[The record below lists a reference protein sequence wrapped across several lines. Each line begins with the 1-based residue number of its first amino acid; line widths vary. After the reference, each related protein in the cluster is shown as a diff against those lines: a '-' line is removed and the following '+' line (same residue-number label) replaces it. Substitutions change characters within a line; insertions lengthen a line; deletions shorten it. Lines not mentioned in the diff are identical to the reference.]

1 MRIHRTSF
9 WRLLPIAV
17 LALTGMHGV
26 AMAETCS
33 GFKWPVDTEIGL
45 IAAHEAEAVT
55 TGGTIASIPTKAI
68 ELRLEPSPTVKF
80 PITPGIKKQAI
91 PQNSFSGWLTI
102 AGVQKPGLYQITLP
116 NHAWID
122 VVQNDELV
130 QSTAFSGDPNCKTVR
145 KSVRFELGV
154 GSATV
159 QIGGASENSIK
170 LTIREADGK

>member
-1 MRIHRTSF
+1 MRIYRSSLWH
-9 WRLLPIAV
+9 LLSVAV
-17 LALTGMHGV
+17 LALAGMHGV
-26 AMAETCS
+26 ATAETCS
-33 GFKWPVDTEIGL
+33 AFEWPVDAEISL
-45 IAAHEAEAVT
+45 MAAPEAEAVA

-80 PITPGIKKQAI
+80 PVAPGIKKQAI

-102 AGVQKPGLYQITLP
+102 ASVQKPGLYQITLP

-145 KSVRFELGV
+145 KSVRFELGT
-154 GSATV
+154 GPATV
-159 QIGGASENSIK
+159 QIGGVSENATK
-170 LTIREADGK
+170 LIIREADGK